1 MSLTW
6 NASSTAMAAP
16 HERSMIS
23 SHLSPKPV
31 TLHIMDI
38 RPQRPS
44 VPSALDAR
52 ASAVLREI
60 VEQYVETGE
69 PVGSRTLSRRLPM
82 SLSPATIR
90 NVMSDLT
97 EAGLL
102 FAPHTSAGRLPTD
115 LGLRLFVDGLLQF
128 GELTEDER
136 ESISAKLALSGRS
149 MEDTLTEASAMLS
162 GLSAAAGMVLAPK
175 SEGPLRHIEFVPL
188 GPGRALVILV
198 NSEGHVENRVI
209 AVPPGMP
216 PSALQQAG
224 NYLNA
229 RLTNRALPELRQIV
243 ATEIAE
249 NRTQLDALSALVVE
263 AGLATW
269 TSEGRGGSLI
279 VRGQARLLADI
290 TQIERLA
297 AIQHLFERL
306 ETQETMLRL
315 LELAEGSEGV
325 RIFIGA
331 ESGLFGT
338 SGVSMVVA
346 PARNAANRIV
356 GAIGV
361 IGPTR
366 INYGR
371 IIPVVDYTAR
381 VIGRLLG

>member
-1 MSLTW
+1 MDKATSQPGFATRISL
-6 NASSTAMAAP
+6 P
-16 HERSMIS
+16 
-23 SHLSPKPV
+23 PG
-31 TLHIMDI
+31 
-38 RPQRPS
+38 
-44 VPSALDAR
+44 LDAR
-52 ASAVLREI
+52 SAAVLREI

-82 SLSPATIR
+82 NLSPATIR
-90 NVMSDLT
+90 NVMADLT
-97 EAGLL
+97 DAGLL

-115 LGLRLFVDGLLQF
+115 QGLRLFVDGLLHF
-128 GELTEDER
+128 GELAEDER
-136 ESISAKLALSGRS
+136 EAITAALAASGRS
-149 MEDTLTEASAMLS
+149 LEDTLAEASSLLS
-162 GLSAAAGMVLAPK
+162 GLSQAAGLVLAPK
-175 SEGPLRHIEFVPL
+175 SEGTVRHIEFVPL
-188 GPGRALVILV
+188 GPGRALVVLV
-198 NSEGHVENRVI
+198 NADGHVENRV
-209 AVPPGMP
+209 VETPPGLP
-216 PSALQQAG
+216 PAALQQAS

-229 RLTNRALPELRQIV
+229 RLSGRSLTELRRIV
-243 ATEIAE
+243 AEEIAA
-249 NRTQLDALSALVVE
+249 NRTELDTLSALVVE

-269 TSEGRGGSLI
+269 TGEGGRTGSLI
-279 VRGQARLLADI
+279 VRGQARLLSDV

-297 AIQHLFERL
+297 AIQILFERL

-315 LELAEGSEGV
+315 LELAEQSEGV

-331 ESGLFGT
+331 ESGLFGA

-346 PARNAANRIV
+346 PARNEGGRIV